1 MPFEQWPKGG
11 KGEPGSHLRTPRVY
25 QVCLE
30 NIKSLSVVEAVW
42 IGGGRKV
49 IVDEKWSNIV
59 NKLGTLRHGQMPKKQ
74 LKVEN
79 GHLWRMRHEKLDI
92 GVLLDWTV
100 FHNKSCST
108 TWPIK
113 LCMYQLWWK

>member
-1 MPFEQWPKGG
+1 MG
-11 KGEPGSHLRTPRVY
+11 KLRNEV
-25 QVCLE
+25 
-30 NIKSLSVVEAVW
+30 ISLISWVH
-42 IGGGRKV
+42 R
-49 IVDEKWSNIV
+49 DMDKW
-59 NKLGTLRHGQMPKKQ
+59 PKKQ

-92 GVLLDWTV
+92 SVLLDWTV

-113 LCMYQLWWK
+113 LCMYQL